1 MKFKPPDRWIR
12 RNVQPSVSE
21 LEVGQVVHFVH
32 YNDIG
37 KPDPRL
43 VLAEVVRISNPMVT
57 LVLLEDYTWDSISSG
72 YITESKGEEWQ
83 VNFKRIRV

>member
-1 MKFKPPDRWIR
+1 MKFQPPDRWIR

-32 YNDIG
+32 YNDID

-43 VLAEVVRISNPMVT
+43 VLAEVVRIGNPMVT
-57 LVLLEDYTWDSISSG
+57 LVLLEDYTWDSMSSG
-72 YITESKGEEWQ
+72 YITESKGEVWQ
-83 VNFKRIRV
+83 INFKRIRV